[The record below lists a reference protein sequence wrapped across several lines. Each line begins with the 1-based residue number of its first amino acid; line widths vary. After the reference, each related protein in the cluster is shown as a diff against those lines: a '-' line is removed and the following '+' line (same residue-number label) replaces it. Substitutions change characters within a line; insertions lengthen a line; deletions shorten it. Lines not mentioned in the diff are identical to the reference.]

1 MYSDVSYWI
10 YRKTICRFFTMI
22 QTDIRKHTGGFN
34 AHFALQCQSRRIVLF
49 GPSGSGKSTLL
60 KMIAGLCLPD
70 QGCITV
76 NKRVIFDLEQ
86 GINVLVHLRRFG
98 YLPQDYTLF
107 PHMTVEENITYG
119 LRVSKIAFDQ
129 NTVIG
134 MASKLGIAEKLRC
147 LPTELS
153 GGQQQ
158 RAALARIMLIRPQAL
173 LLDEPFSALDRKVR
187 EALRDLVRDLTTDLK
202 IPTLLVT
209 HDIEDAH
216 TFGREIVII
225 KDGSVLEYGNKN
237 DVLHS
242 PRFVETARLFDFQV
256 FPFDRCDSKGFRTPG
271 GEYLTISSTIRSDI
285 HYACI
290 RPENIMVLREDKAH
304 AGDLENVISGKVLS
318 LHPRSAYAKIT
329 FCSLKEEEYLIHA
342 PNHVVDVMNI
352 HPGKK
357 IRISLKKESLIPCQ
371 RRKK

>member
-1 MYSDVSYWI
+1 
-10 YRKTICRFFTMI
+10 MI
-22 QTDIRKHTGGFN
+22 QADIRKNTGGFN
-34 AHFALQCQSRRIVLF
+34 AHFAFQCQSRRIVLF

-76 NKRVIFDLEQ
+76 NNRIIFDRDQ
-86 GINVLVHLRRFG
+86 GVNVPVHLRRFG

-107 PHMTVEENITYG
+107 PNMTVEKNILYG
-119 LRVSKIAFDQ
+119 LRVSNLPFNH
-129 NTVIG
+129 NTVVG
-134 MASKLGIAEKLRC
+134 MATKLGIASKLQCR
-147 LPTELS
+147 PSELS

-158 RAALARIMLIRPQAL
+158 RAALARIILINPRAL
-173 LLDEPFSALDRKVR
+173 LLDEPFSALDRRVR
-187 EALRDLVRDLTTDLK
+187 EALRDLVRDLTIDLK

-216 TFGREIVII
+216 AFGREIVII
-225 KDGSVLEYGNKN
+225 KDGSVLECGNTN

-242 PRFVETARLFDFQV
+242 PKFVETARLFDFQI
-256 FPFDRCDSKGFRTPG
+256 FPLDRYDNTGFQTPG
-271 GEYLTISSTIRSDI
+271 GEYLMLSSTIRPDM
-285 HYACI
+285 HCVCI
-290 RPENIMVLREDKAH
+290 KPENIMVLREDKTH
-304 AGDLENVISGKVLS
+304 SRGLENVISGKVLR
-318 LHPRSAYAKIT
+318 LHPRSAHAKIT
-329 FCSLKEEEYLIHA
+329 FCSLKGEEYIIHA